1 MKFRFVIASIS
12 VFFLSSLIAISS
24 SLVHVSLSLFRNN
37 FIQSKG
43 VRLPTIVNESASRD
57 DNDGWFD
64 DYDNFVSKLNFK
76 EWDNE
81 VTTRTKIEKRVSLDN
96 RRSSSVDYKN
106 IRNRGGPISRGHD
119 FSRSPDDDLSR
130 DVDVEAIDS
139 LLAERIACKRRSDF
153 STADKIRERLLEDHG
168 VVLWDKE
175 KIWTTNRNSKGGSAR
190 HRGNGRYAGGAS
202 RRTDTRKT
210 LPRNQQFQIQRDFGP
225 NGHDYTQTGGPIDP
239 DLCTLQEEQINEFLA
254 LRLKY
259 KMSRKFDEADQV
271 KDNLYKNGV
280 SIHDGFKQWRADG
293 VDWDK
298 KEKQRGKR
306 EYTHRKRAGDPSLS
320 QDQMDEIMGQV
331 ILRADAKRAADFI
344 LADSIKSYLAE
355 RYSVIIDD
363 SHYEWSFMSDSYSL
377 SVTSYPLPEKDGIKD
392 LIEEKIIDRAK
403 AKSDKIYHVADA
415 IREELFQVF
424 NVTIDDRLKEYTY
437 HPPLVADTFRTE
449 ETRVTNDG
457 SEQAALQAFY
467 QKPAEVSTAP
477 MECIGDPSN
486 HEKELSNNIVDR
498 SDLEALTVPELKEM
512 LRRVGLPI
520 SGRKDSLI
528 ERLLNNLS

>member
-1 MKFRFVIASIS
+1 
-12 VFFLSSLIAISS
+12 
-24 SLVHVSLSLFRNN
+24 
-37 FIQSKG
+37 
-43 VRLPTIVNESASRD
+43 
-57 DNDGWFD
+57 
-64 DYDNFVSKLNFK
+64 
-76 EWDNE
+76 
-81 VTTRTKIEKRVSLDN
+81 
-96 RRSSSVDYKN
+96 
-106 IRNRGGPISRGHD
+106 
-119 FSRSPDDDLSR
+119 
-130 DVDVEAIDS
+130 
-139 LLAERIACKRRSDF
+139 
-153 STADKIRERLLEDHG
+153 
-168 VVLWDKE
+168 
-175 KIWTTNRNSKGGSAR
+175 
-190 HRGNGRYAGGAS
+190 
-202 RRTDTRKT
+202 
-210 LPRNQQFQIQRDFGP
+210 
-225 NGHDYTQTGGPIDP
+225 
-239 DLCTLQEEQINEFLA
+239 
-254 LRLKY
+254 
-259 KMSRKFDEADQV
+259 
-271 KDNLYKNGV
+271 
-280 SIHDGFKQWRADG
+280 